1 MRLSTKGQ
9 YAVRAIVDLAY
20 YSQDKPVT
28 LHDIAERED
37 ISINYLEQLFAK
49 LRRNSIVNSVR
60 GPGGGYVLA
69 KKAEDIKIGEIVEA
83 VEESLAPVACVEG
96 DSGCSRI
103 DKCVTFKLWKGLGDR
118 IKGFLNSMTIKDLCD
133 DADRLFKSQRP
144 ETGSYK
150 PPKERKSCGS

>member
-9 YAVRAIVDLAY
+9 YAVRAMVDLAY
-20 YSQDKPVT
+20 YSKNRPVA
-28 LHDIAERED
+28 LQDIAERED

-69 KKAEDIKIGEIVEA
+69 KAADRIMVGEIVEA

-96 DSGCSRI
+96 EGSCNRI
-103 DKCVTFKLWKGLGDR
+103 DKCVTFRLWKGLGDK
-118 IKGFLNSMTIKDLCD
+118 IKEFLNSISVQDLCN
-133 DADRLFKSQRP
+133 DAGKLF
-144 ETGSYK
+144 TGRE
-150 PPKERKSCGS
+150 PKRISRECA

>member
-9 YAVRAIVDLAY
+9 YAVRAMVDLAY
-20 YSQDKPVT
+20 YSRDKPVT
-28 LHDIAERED
+28 LQEIADRED

-69 KKAEDIKIGEIVEA
+69 KKAEDIKIGEIIEA

-118 IKGFLNSMTIKDLCD
+118 IRGFLNSMTIKDLCD
-133 DADRLFKSQRP
+133 DAARLFKSQ
-144 ETGSYK
+144 K
-150 PPKERKSCGS
+150 

>member
-9 YAVRAIVDLAY
+9 YAVRAMVDLAY
-20 YSQDKPVT
+20 YSKDKPVT
-28 LHDIAERED
+28 LQEIAEREE

-49 LRRNSIVNSVR
+49 LRRRNIVNSVR

-69 KKAEDIKIGEIVEA
+69 RRADEIRMGEIIEA

-96 DSGCSRI
+96 DRGCGRI

-118 IKGFLNSMTIKDLCD
+118 IKEFLNSITVQDLCN
-133 DADRLFKSQRP
+133 DAGKLFSSQESEVR
-144 ETGSYK
+144 G
-150 PPKERKSCGS
+150 

>member
-9 YAVRAIVDLAY
+9 YAVRAMVDLAY
-20 YSQDKPVT
+20 YSKDKPVT
-28 LHDIAERED
+28 LQEIAERED

-49 LRRNSIVNSVR
+49 LRRKKIVNSVR

-69 KKAEDIKIGEIVEA
+69 KKADEIRMGEIIEA

-96 DSGCSRI
+96 DNGCGRI

-118 IKGFLNSMTIKDLCD
+118 IKEFLNSITVQDLCD
-133 DADRLFKSQRP
+133 DAGKLFGGQQSAR
-144 ETGSYK
+144 
-150 PPKERKSCGS
+150 